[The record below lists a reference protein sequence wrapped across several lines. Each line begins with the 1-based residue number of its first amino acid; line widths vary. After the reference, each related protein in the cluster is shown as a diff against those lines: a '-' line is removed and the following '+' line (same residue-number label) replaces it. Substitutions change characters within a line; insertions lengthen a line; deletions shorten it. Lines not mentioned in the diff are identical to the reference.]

1 MKEGLIN
8 GGLLILD
15 RNIFN
20 NYHLQELSFESDF
33 LPKKMK
39 ENNFKI
45 KAYKTDGAFMDIEI
59 PEDLNIF
66 RKDLQKY
73 I

>member
-1 MKEGLIN
+1 
-8 GGLLILD
+8 
-15 RNIFN
+15 
-20 NYHLQELSFESDF
+20 
-33 LPKKMK
+33 MK

-66 RKDLQKY
+66 RKNLQKY